1 MAVMVHGHERPVVE
15 AFMAGLELVKPEH
28 APQYYEYAYGMA
40 ASAARRILEEI
51 VASSTWP
58 VYSPFAREHYG
69 RGKDDG
75 RAEGLAEGLA
85 EGRVEAEAN
94 AVLKV
99 LAVRGIEVPED
110 ARARI
115 SACTDTRQLD
125 TWLDRAVAATS
136 ITDLFE

>member
-1 MAVMVHGHERPVVE
+1 MVH
-15 AFMAGLELVKPEH
+15 
-28 APQYYEYAYGMA
+28 
-40 ASAARRILEEI
+40 RRILEEI
-51 VASSTWP
+51 MASTAWP
-58 VYSPFAREHYG
+58 VHAPFAREHYG

-75 RAEGLAEGLA
+75 RV
-85 EGRVEAEAN
+85 EGRVEGEAN
-94 AVLKV
+94 AVLRV

-115 SACTDTRQLD
+115 RACTDTGQLD